1 MADMDLYYRPF
12 GAVTGGLL
20 DPPRSGPSPSGA
32 FTVTV
37 RSSQRNGLELY
48 DIEGGLQRVY
58 SVGRQRLADGGV
70 TEEANRE
77 GRLVQEQLEDGF
89 QNC

>member
-1 MADMDLYYRPF
+1 MVWSFMTSR
-12 GAVTGGLL
+12 
-20 DPPRSGPSPSGA
+20 
-32 FTVTV
+32 
-37 RSSQRNGLELY
+37 
-48 DIEGGLQRVY
+48 GLQRVY